1 MQRFFALLFSLLLGM
16 ALLIGCSRSQ
26 YPLAGLQAESP
37 FRVAVVHFFAGQEE
51 KWVLQGEEAEK
62 VLSWAAGLACTPF
75 QPEPGQGPGDAEG
88 GEAYDFTLSGGFSFS
103 YINNGPAEHY
113 LLLDAQWYSVENP
126 EIPPAAPAA

>member
-26 YPLAGLQAESP
+26 YPLAGLQTESP

-51 KWVLQGEEAEK
+51 KQVLQGEAAEEL
-62 VLSWAAGLACTPF
+62 LSWAAGLACTPF
-75 QPEPGQGPGDAEG
+75 QPEPGQGPGDVEG

-113 LLLDAQWYSVENP
+113 LLLEGQWYSVENP
-126 EIPPAAPAA
+126 ESPPVVPAA